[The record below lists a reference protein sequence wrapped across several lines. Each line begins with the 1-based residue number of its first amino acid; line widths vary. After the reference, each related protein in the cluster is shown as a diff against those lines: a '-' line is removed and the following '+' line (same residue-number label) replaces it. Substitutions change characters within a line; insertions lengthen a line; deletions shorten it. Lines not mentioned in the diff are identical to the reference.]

1 MNADAPQRAPSPE
14 LHRPVSATRAA
25 KAPMTVTVTATPA
38 ECAAIALRLGIV
50 AVLALDCR
58 FDLRRGDDAR
68 RGEIVAEG
76 LLKARVVQD
85 CVVTLEPFEAPAGEA
100 FRVHFVTAGTETDEV
115 DPEADDEIGYAG
127 DAIDLGEAAVEQ
139 LALALDPYP
148 RGPEADAVDT
158 LSPDAGEADAASPFA
173 ALARRARDG

>member
-1 MNADAPQRAPSPE
+1 VNADAPQRAPSPE

-100 FRVHFVTAGTETDEV
+100 FRVHFV
-115 DPEADDEIGYAG
+115 
-127 DAIDLGEAAVEQ
+127 EQ